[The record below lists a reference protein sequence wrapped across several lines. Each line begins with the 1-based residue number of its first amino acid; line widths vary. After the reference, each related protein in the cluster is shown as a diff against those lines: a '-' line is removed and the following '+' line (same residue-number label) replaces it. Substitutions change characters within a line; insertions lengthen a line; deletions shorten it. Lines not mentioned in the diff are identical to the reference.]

1 MLFIAEQ
8 FFPLIYPEACLALF
22 ILLQLTYFSYFS
34 TNGILYAFTPLLS
47 SGVYQGI
54 LSLFL
59 IILLFLSSSGI
70 LYVSPNDTLSFYA
83 YTSFFQN
90 FLLFTSAVALG
101 ISVGFLV
108 YRRVFLYEYAIIC
121 LLSIVGLLFACSSSD
136 LLSLF
141 LVIELQSLAFY
152 LLATFQR
159 NSEFSVE
166 AGVKYFVLGSFS
178 SCLLLFGFSLIYL
191 SLGSCSFEAL
201 QSLCGYKIDLSNTI
215 FWGMLFCFAA
225 FLFKIGASPFHL

>member
-1 MLFIAEQ
+1 MLLIAEQ
-8 FFPLIYPEACLALF
+8 FFPLIYPETCLALF
-22 ILLQLTYFSYFS
+22 ILLQLTYLSYFS
-34 TNGILYAFTPLLS
+34 TNGISYAFVPLLS
-47 SGVYQGI
+47 SGVYQSF
-54 LSLFL
+54 LSLL
-59 IILLFLSSSGI
+59 LILLLFIGSSGI
-70 LYVSPNDTLSFYA
+70 LYISPNDTLSFYA

-90 FLLFTSAVALG
+90 FLLFTGAVVLAMSA
-101 ISVGFLV
+101 GFLL
-108 YRRVFLYEYAIIC
+108 YRRIFLYEYVIIC

-136 LLSLF
+136 LLSIF

-178 SCLLLFGFSLIYL
+178 SCLLLFGFSLVYL

-201 QSLCGYKIDLSNTI
+201 QNLCGHNISLSNTVL
-215 FWGMLFCFAA
+215 WGMLFCFSA